1 MECCKRGND
10 HHYLAVSHQSYTDA
24 FVRYYSL
31 EQKGK
36 KSHDLKRVNVEFDL
50 ETVDYNSFLHSCDL
64 SVGSEDVVNTSFES
78 IISPPSNVNRSAD

>member
-1 MECCKRGND
+1 MWRQPPF
-10 HHYLAVSHQSYTDA
+10 LAASMQSYTDV

-36 KSHDLKRVNVEFDL
+36 KTHDLKRVNIEFDL
-50 ETVDYNSFLHSCDL
+50 ETVDYNSFLHSCDS
-64 SVGSEDVVNTSFES
+64 SVGSEDVVNTSFKS